1 VCGTNTGFGFEF
13 SGFSGSE
20 GIMKKQYWIAGG
32 VALLAVALAFNNFRG
47 QSKVKAATAA
57 GSKNLAIPS
66 PTDSGYIAGPG
77 RVEPVSEDIKVGSEL
92 SGKLKQ
98 VMVEEGDHVHRG
110 QVVAELE
117 NADYRAAIESA
128 QATVQQRDAEMR
140 KVINGAR
147 RQERG
152 EAFATVEQNKAVME
166 NAKAEME
173 RRNQLF
179 AAGIVSREEN
189 ERYNSQYEV
198 ALANYNEASQ
208 HHSLVDDKPRE
219 EDRAASEAALA
230 LARSELAEA
239 EARYEKTLI
248 RSPIDGVI
256 LRKHHRSGE
265 SVSNSST
272 VPDPIVTIGDNSLL
286 RVRMDV
292 DETEVAKVDVGQ
304 PAYVTADA
312 YGGRKFPGH
321 VIRVGKEL
329 GRKNVQTDEPTEKVD
344 TKILETLIELDAGTQ
359 LPVGLRVDAYVNT
372 GRAAR

>member
-1 VCGTNTGFGFEF
+1 
-13 SGFSGSE
+13 
-20 GIMKKQYWIAGG
+20 MKKQYWVAGG
-32 VALLAVALAFNNFRG
+32 AVLIAVVLAVNNFRG
-47 QSKVKAATAA
+47 QARVKAESVLTAKARVALGRA
-57 GSKNLAIPS
+57 GSGLV
-66 PTDSGYIAGPG
+66 AGPG
-77 RVEPVSEDIKVGSEL
+77 KVEPVSEDIKVGSEL

-98 VMVEEGDHVHRG
+98 VMVEEGDRVHRG
-110 QVVAELE
+110 QIVAELE

-128 QATVQQRDAEMR
+128 EATVQQREAELR

-166 NAKAEME
+166 NAKAEMD

-179 AAGIVSREEN
+179 AAGIVSREED
-189 ERYNSQYEV
+189 ERYISQYQV
-198 ALANYNEASQ
+198 ALANYNEAFQ

-219 EDRAASEAALA
+219 EDRAGSEAALA
-230 LARSELAEA
+230 LAKSELAEA
-239 EARYEKTLI
+239 QARYQKTLI
-248 RSPIDGVI
+248 CSPIDGII

-292 DETEVAKVDVGQ
+292 DETEVAKVRVGQ
-304 PAYVTADA
+304 AAYVTAEA
-312 YGGRKFPGH
+312 YGAEKFRGQ
-321 VIRVGKEL
+321 VIRVGEEL

-344 TKILETLIELDAGTQ
+344 TKILETLIQLDRGTQ
-359 LPVGLRVDAYVNT
+359 LPVGLRVDAYVDT
-372 GRAAR
+372 GARSQ